1 MVRHPNVL
9 ETHQKDTEAH
19 PNGLEL
25 YQNDT
30 RAYPNDSD
38 PHPKDAGAHPMT
50 PKGVHTDM
58 HRLMETLIR
67 NMLLLKN
74 PKFMTL
80 RHFDE
85 VS

>member
-1 MVRHPNVL
+1 MGTHRMVRHPNVL

-38 PHPKDAGAHPMT
+38 PHPKDTGDREP
-50 PKGVHTDM
+50 
-58 HRLMETLIR
+58 TL
-67 NMLLLKN
+67 
-74 PKFMTL
+74 
-80 RHFDE
+80 
-85 VS
+85 